1 MRERRGTADELGVA
15 SMRRR
20 QEGVTTLG
28 WIVLLTPFAIVLY
41 AAIRLTPVYLNYMK
55 VVRALEQAASD
66 NRSATD
72 AQPIRSSIDKRFDID
87 LVQFPTSQDVK
98 IRRDGSAWVI
108 EAAYED
114 EVPLIANVT
123 LHVSFDKTVR
133 TSGGGD

>member
-1 MRERRGTADELGVA
+1 
-15 SMRRR
+15 MRRR